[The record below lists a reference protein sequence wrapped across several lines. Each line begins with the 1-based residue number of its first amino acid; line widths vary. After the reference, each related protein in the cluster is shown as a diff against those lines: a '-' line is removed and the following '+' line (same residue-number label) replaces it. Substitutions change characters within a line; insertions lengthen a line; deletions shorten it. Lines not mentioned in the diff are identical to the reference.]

1 MDQRKRTV
9 RSQTIALNRLPKS
22 SPLRLVVL
30 SEPHWRP
37 QTRADCENS
46 ERPCPYVSCRMH
58 MYLDV
63 NSRGNIKLNFP
74 DLEVS
79 ELTETCALDVA
90 EDGEQTME
98 RVGELMNLTRE
109 RVRQL
114 IELALGKASGD
125 FAELL
130 R

>member
-1 MDQRKRTV
+1 
-9 RSQTIALNRLPKS
+9 
-22 SPLRLVVL
+22 
-30 SEPHWRP
+30 
-37 QTRADCENS
+37 
-46 ERPCPYVSCRMH
+46 MH

-79 ELTETCALDVA
+79 ELTESCALDVA

-114 IELALGKASGD
+114 IELALGEASGD